1 MVEEDVVK
9 VTSRYLRRSEDQIE
23 EIYETLG
30 IETLNDLAAS
40 QPSEIAEAFGISEK
54 TAKNIVRDAR
64 KEASKG
70 IAEPKTLAELM
81 EEEAERDVIPTGI
94 DSFDEQMGGGLP
106 TKTIVGIYGPP
117 GAGKS
122 QFAMQVAARV
132 LKEGESVLY
141 IDTENAFRP
150 QRLLEIG
157 GFDEDD
163 VKKKIGDRFVLRQ
176 IVEAAALTQYF
187 DEEEGEFVSEALEL
201 SPKVV
206 VIDSISQP
214 FRPYGARDKLPER
227 SRMVA
232 RILNS
237 LLKYC
242 TRNNALGLVT
252 THVQANPDAFGK
264 RWQDVAPTVL
274 KHIATYR
281 FSIEFKGRTERV
293 IALEDAPDK
302 PPFEVKVKL
311 TDRGLVG

>member
-1 MVEEDVVK
+1 VVEEDVVK
-9 VTSRYLRRSEDQIE
+9 VTSQYLRRSEDQIAE
-23 EIYETLG
+23 VYEQLG
-30 IETLNDLAAS
+30 IETLSDLAAS
-40 QPSEIAEAFGISEK
+40 RPDEIARAFGISEK
-54 TAKNIVRDAR
+54 TARNIVRDAR

-70 IAEPKTLAELM
+70 IAEPKTLAELL

-94 DSFDEQMGGGLP
+94 ESFDEHMGGGLP

-122 QFAMQVAARV
+122 QFAMQVAANV
-132 LKEGESVLY
+132 LREGGSVLY
-141 IDTENAFRP
+141 VDTENAFSPR
-150 QRLLEIG
+150 RLIEIG
-157 GFDEDD
+157 GFDEEEARE
-163 VKKKIGDRFVLRQ
+163 KIGDRFVLRR

-187 DEEEGEFVSEALEL
+187 DEEEGEFLGEALRL
-201 SPKVV
+201 APKVV

-232 RILNS
+232 KILNAV
-237 LLKYC
+237 LKYC
-242 TRNNALGLVT
+242 TRHNALGLVT

-302 PPFEVKVKL
+302 PPFEVEVEL

>member
-141 IDTENAFRP
+141 IDTENAFSP